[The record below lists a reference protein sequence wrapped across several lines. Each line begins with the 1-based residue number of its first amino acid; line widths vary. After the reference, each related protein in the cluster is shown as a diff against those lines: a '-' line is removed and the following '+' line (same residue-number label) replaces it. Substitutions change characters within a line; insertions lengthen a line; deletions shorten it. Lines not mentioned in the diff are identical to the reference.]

1 MNRVIRLTFLA
12 FAILFLATSGP
23 AWAQDG
29 GVEMTGG
36 DSMPLPWGIGLTLYN
51 QNQPYKIVNLEVPIA
66 GIDIGAAEGL
76 KVYNDT
82 TSYHFKFDYWLLPF
96 LNVYLLG
103 GFIDG
108 TTTVELGNVDLGLPI
123 RLNDIRV
130 DYDGFMY
137 GGGVTLAYGGEK
149 WFTSVTY
156 DLTRT
161 DLDLTD
167 SSVQGWVLA
176 PRVGLVFKGA
186 AVYVGAMYQQAE
198 ETHEGIFE
206 MPYLG
211 AVPFRVELEQA
222 EDWNYVVGMIAGLS
236 EHWNLNFEG
245 GFGERK
251 SILAYLEYRFGKR

>member
-1 MNRVIRLTFLA
+1 MNRIIRLTLPA
-12 FAILFLATSGP
+12 IVILFLAASGP
-23 AWAQDG
+23 AWAQD

-51 QNQPYKIVNLEVPIA
+51 QNQPYKIVNLEIPIA

-76 KVYNDT
+76 QVHNDT

-108 TTTVELGNVDLGLPI
+108 TTTVELGNIDLGLPI

-149 WFTSVTY
+149 WFTSLTY
-156 DLTRT
+156 DLSRT
-161 DLDLTD
+161 DLDLTN

-211 AVPFRVELEQA
+211 AVPFHVELEQA

>member
-1 MNRVIRLTFLA
+1 MNRIIRLTLPA
-12 FAILFLATSGP
+12 IAILFLVTSSP
-23 AWAQDG
+23 SWAQNTDP
-29 GVEMTGG
+29 VTGG
-36 DSMPLPWGIGLTLYN
+36 GHQLPMPWGIGLTLYN
-51 QNQPYKIVNLEVPIA
+51 QNQPYKIVNLEIPIA

-76 KVYNDT
+76 EVQNDT

-103 GFIDG
+103 GYIDG

-130 DYDGFMY
+130 DYTGLMY
-137 GGGVTLAYGGEK
+137 GGGVTLAIGGEK
-149 WFTSVTY
+149 WFSSLTY

-167 SSVQGWVLA
+167 STVQGWVLT
-176 PRVGLVFKGA
+176 PRVGLVFEGA

-211 AVPFRVELEQA
+211 AVPFHVELEQA
-222 EDWNYVVGMIAGLS
+222 EDWNYVVGMIAGIS

-245 GFGERK
+245 GFGDRK
-251 SILAYLEYRFGKR
+251 SVLAYLEYRFGKQ